1 MNGLI
6 AIALPVALL
15 ALPATAPG
23 DAMLAPPP
31 GEAAAGTQP
40 DGAGG
45 ALGFEEFRTIPVQDQ
60 VRIERRVIIRVAPR
74 QPLAPQ
80 GFVGDLPRDEMP
92 RQFEERR
99 MSECV
104 PVKAIA
110 GVQVDKGN
118 RLILFM
124 RDRRVVGAS
133 LESSCRAR
141 DFYSGFYVERNEDG
155 MLCARRD
162 RLQSRSGASCD
173 VRHLRRLVPVKD

>member
-1 MNGLI
+1 
-6 AIALPVALL
+6 
-15 ALPATAPG
+15 
-23 DAMLAPPP
+23 
-31 GEAAAGTQP
+31 
-40 DGAGG
+40 
-45 ALGFEEFRTIPVQDQ
+45 
-60 VRIERRVIIRVAPR
+60 
-74 QPLAPQ
+74 
-80 GFVGDLPRDEMP
+80 
-92 RQFEERR
+92 